1 MGTFSHPLRH
11 RRILALAFGLVAFFV
26 VSCSRPSPPVLKV
39 GINHW
44 PGYEFLFLAD
54 EKQYFEQEGVRVQL
68 VEFTSLP
75 DVLEAYKS
83 GDIDIMTCTMIETV
97 LAADQSKRQ
106 PQVILVADAS
116 NGADVILTREP
127 LKDPS
132 QLAGLRIACECS
144 HLGGYMLHR
153 ALSRHGLD
161 FDDVQISNIDQMAM
175 EKAFTQGEVDA
186 LVTYPPVSTRLIRDA
201 NAHVIFNS
209 ADIPREILDVVV
221 ADKTVIDT
229 QPESVKALLRAWARA
244 HNFHLNHP
252 KEAHR
257 IMGDR
262 MGLTPEEFARALDG
276 VELVRP
282 SGQGIYFGPQGR
294 LPEIARLTHQTL
306 RQMGTVQ
313 HDLPTYSFVAPSS
326 LFVQP

>member
-1 MGTFSHPLRH
+1 MDTFRHPPRR
-11 RRILALAFGLVAFFV
+11 RRILALAFGLTAFFV
-26 VSCSRPSPPVLKV
+26 ASCSRPTPPTLKV

-83 GDIDIMTCTMIETV
+83 GDVDAMACTMIETV

-106 PQVILVADAS
+106 PQVILVTDAS
-116 NGADVILTREP
+116 NGADVILAREP
-127 LKDPS
+127 LQDPS
-132 QLAGLRIACECS
+132 QLAGLRIACECA

-161 FDDVQISNIDQMAM
+161 FEDVQIRNIDQMAM
-175 EKAFTQGEVDA
+175 EKAFKQGEVDA
-186 LVTYPPVSTRLIRDA
+186 LVTYPPVSTRLIRDVH
-201 NAHVIFNS
+201 AHVVFTS
-209 ADIPREILDVVV
+209 ADIPREILDVLV

-229 QPESVKALLRAWARA
+229 QPESVRALLRAWARA
-244 HNFHLNHP
+244 HNFHINNP
-252 KEAHR
+252 QEAHR
-257 IMGDR
+257 IMGNH
-262 MGLTPEEFARALDG
+262 MGLTPEEFAQSLDG
-276 VELVRP
+276 VDLVRP
-282 SGQGIYFGPQGR
+282 SNQVIYFGPQGR

-306 RQMGTVQ
+306 RQMGVVQ
-313 HDLPTYSFVAPSS
+313 HDLPTYSFVAPAS
-326 LFVQP
+326 LFAQP